1 MPIVAP
7 APHEAT
13 HPAVLL
19 EGKQLPPTDSIWNR
33 NTCAQRTPATRLPES
48 FPQAPPAFLDSASFY
63 SAIPVGEEEQLFG
76 IFYLLPGT
84 LYQCQAAMELKRRSW
99 QCAPLLAGFP
109 L

>member
-1 MPIVAP
+1 
-7 APHEAT
+7 
-13 HPAVLL
+13 
-19 EGKQLPPTDSIWNR
+19 
-33 NTCAQRTPATRLPES
+33 
-48 FPQAPPAFLDSASFY
+48 LDSASFY